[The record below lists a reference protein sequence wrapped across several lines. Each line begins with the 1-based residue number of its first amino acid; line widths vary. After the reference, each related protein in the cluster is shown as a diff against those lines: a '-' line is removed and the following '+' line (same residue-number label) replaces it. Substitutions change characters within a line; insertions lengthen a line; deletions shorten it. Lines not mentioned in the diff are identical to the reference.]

1 MKKIGLLG
9 GTFDPPHTGHL
20 VMAEE
25 ARLEGGLDEVWWV
38 PNKIPPH
45 KARTDTTEKQR
56 IDMVK
61 HMVRLSSSFQLCLKE
76 MEREGPS
83 YTTETLQSLLELY
96 PGDKFYFIMGGDSY
110 ENFHLWNNYQKLQQL
125 VSFIV
130 MKRPGTARA
139 QVEEKD
145 FKEILFMDQVELN
158 ISSTALRHRATTGMW
173 NKFLVT
179 EDVNAYIKEHDLYE

>member
-20 VMAEE
+20 IMAEE
-25 ARLEGGLDEVWWV
+25 ARLEVELDEVWWM

-45 KARTDTTEKQR
+45 KARTDTTEEQR

-83 YTTETLQSLLELY
+83 YTTETLQSLLAQY
-96 PGDKFYFIMGGDSY
+96 PEDKFYFIMGGDSY
-110 ENFHLWNNYQKLQQL
+110 ENFHLWNNYEKLQQL
-125 VSFIV
+125 ISFIV
-130 MKRPGTARA
+130 MKRPGTAGA
-139 QVEEKD
+139 QVKEKD
-145 FKEILFMDQVELN
+145 FKEILFLNQVELN
-158 ISSTALRHRATTGMW
+158 ISSTALRDRASTGMW

-179 EDVNAYIKEHDLYE
+179 EDVDAYIKEQDLYE